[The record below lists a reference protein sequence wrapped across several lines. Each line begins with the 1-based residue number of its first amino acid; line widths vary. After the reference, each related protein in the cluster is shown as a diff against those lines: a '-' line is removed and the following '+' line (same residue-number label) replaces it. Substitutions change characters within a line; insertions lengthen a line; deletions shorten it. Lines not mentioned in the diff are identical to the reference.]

1 MDLAGSDELLDRAF
15 AVAQRGAALADD
27 ESTCR
32 TLLGLFYLERRLF
45 DLALHHATRGLEM
58 NPANQWNRADLGIVL
73 CHIGRAEEGLEMLRN
88 ARRVDPYFGPRWYW
102 RALGLAQFVL
112 RRYADALPDFERG
125 VSNNSL
131 RALAMLAAC
140 HAALGHSERARGVVA
155 RCLAV
160 QPAATVDKLVARVPF
175 K

>member
-1 MDLAGSDELLDRAF
+1 MG
-15 AVAQRGAALADD
+15 Q
-27 ESTCR
+27 
-32 TLLGLFYLERRLF
+32 
-45 DLALHHATRGLEM
+45 
-58 NPANQWNRADLGIVL
+58 QWNRADLGMVL

-131 RALAMLAAC
+131 RALAMLGGCCAK
-140 HAALGHSERARGVVA
+140 LGHAERAQEMVA
-155 RCLAV
+155 RCLAL
-160 QPAATVDKLVARVPF
+160 QAGATTDKFVAKQPF
-175 K
+175 KDAVDGAHLAECLRLAGMPE